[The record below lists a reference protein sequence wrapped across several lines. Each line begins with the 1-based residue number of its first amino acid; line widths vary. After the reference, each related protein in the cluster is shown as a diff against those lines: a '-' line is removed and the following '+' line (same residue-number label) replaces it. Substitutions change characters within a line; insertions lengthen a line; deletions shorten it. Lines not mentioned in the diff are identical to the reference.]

1 MRSLKNN
8 MLALILVICNFA
20 VYAETASEAANPSE
34 SNIFIEI
41 LVYALIFGIPLL
53 VIIRKIRRKIRN
65 FKEDVKSGGFGE
77 ATMSR
82 LEDHFDRKNKK

>member
-1 MRSLKNN
+1 
-8 MLALILVICNFA
+8 MLALMLMICNFA
-20 VYAETASEAANPSE
+20 VYAETTSEAANSSE

-53 VIIRKIRRKIRN
+53 VIVRKVRRKIRN
-65 FKEDVKSGGFGE
+65 FKEDVKSGGLGE

-82 LEDHFDRKNKK
+82 LEDYFDRKNKK

>member
-1 MRSLKNN
+1 
-8 MLALILVICNFA
+8 MLALMLLICNFA
-20 VYAETASEAANPSE
+20 VYAETASEAAKPSE
-34 SNIFIEI
+34 SNTFIEI

-53 VIIRKIRRKIRN
+53 VIVRKVRRKIRN

-82 LEDHFDRKNKK
+82 LEDHFDRKKKK